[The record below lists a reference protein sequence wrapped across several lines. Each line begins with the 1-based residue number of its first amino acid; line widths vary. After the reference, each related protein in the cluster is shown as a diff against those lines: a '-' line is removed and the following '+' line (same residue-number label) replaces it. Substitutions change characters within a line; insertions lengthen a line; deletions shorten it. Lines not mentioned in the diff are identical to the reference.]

1 MMNQTVQMKMG
12 QKEMEKEL
20 KIAVE
25 DSKKIGYAE
34 GAAQQKEFYRLANE
48 QESLVQQK
56 VLTNKKS
63 QLETLQDQTSALA
76 KQLEVSQKQLTQT
89 INEKSQVEQ
98 QIKLKTEQEQV
109 LSKKLSQEKE
119 QEKTLEEKIAEQ

>member
-1 MMNQTVQMKMG
+1 MKVISTLNNQLVQEKEKELKILTQVVDAKSKVVAEQKSIQQLHQNLLETSDKAFAETLQIEKQQKDIQLLKNQMMNQTVQMKMG

-48 QESLVQQK
+48 QESLVQ
-56 VLTNKKS
+56 
-63 QLETLQDQTSALA
+63 
-76 KQLEVSQKQLTQT
+76 
-89 INEKSQVEQ
+89 
-98 QIKLKTEQEQV
+98 
-109 LSKKLSQEKE
+109 
-119 QEKTLEEKIAEQ
+119 